1 MIAADNAGVPGL
13 IDALAVF
20 IKQEQAK
27 AKGIESASNERQKK
41 DNSS

>member
-1 MIAADNAGVPGL
+1 MINKVDIPGF

-27 AKGIESASNERQKK
+27 AKRVGNVRNKQRKK
-41 DNSS
+41 ANSS